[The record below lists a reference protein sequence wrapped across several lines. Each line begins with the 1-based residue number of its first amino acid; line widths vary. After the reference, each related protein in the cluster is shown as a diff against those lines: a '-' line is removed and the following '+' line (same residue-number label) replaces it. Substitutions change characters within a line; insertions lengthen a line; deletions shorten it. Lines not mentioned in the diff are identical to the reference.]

1 VSFPNLEVLYLSEN
15 EITNIKVF
23 EKVKFQNLKELY
35 LSDNQINEND
45 YSSLIN
51 NLKGK
56 YNLYI

>member
-1 VSFPNLEVLYLSEN
+1 MLYLSEN

-35 LSDNQINEND
+35 LNDNQINEND